1 MTIVDSG
8 PVRPNAVAQAR
19 YLVAMAAHAPSL
31 HNTQPWRF
39 RIRGGCAA
47 VAVLADPTR
56 MLPVADPRG
65 RAAHISCGAALL
77 NLRVAAAAAGLE
89 PDVRLLPEPGQ
100 PLLLAEVRLAQAHPV
115 TSWDLELRAAIT
127 RRRTNR
133 EPYSTRQVP
142 PGIAAELAGAAEAEG
157 AILHFLDSEEAT
169 RVRHLAVEA
178 ELELFGDPAYRA
190 ELKRW
195 TGGAREADG
204 IPGAAFGPRSPE
216 GGDLVRRFTAMR
228 GQPGRYAWFED
239 CPQLAVLSVRAGGPR
254 GWLAAGQAMERA
266 WLTAT
271 CRGISFCPLTQ
282 PLEAGIGWLVRD
294 ARSGSEEPQVILRM
308 GYGLPVT
315 AAAPRRPVADVIDWI
330 PAGRALPEYETAPL
344 A

>member
-1 MTIVDSG
+1 M
-8 PVRPNAVAQAR
+8 
-19 YLVAMAAHAPSL
+19 
-31 HNTQPWRF
+31 
-39 RIRGGCAA
+39 
-47 VAVLADPTR
+47 LADAAR

-77 NLRVAAAAAGLE
+77 NLRVAATAAGLE
-89 PDVRLLPEPGQ
+89 PEVRLLPEPAL
-100 PLLLAEVRLAQAHPV
+100 PLLLAEVRLAQPRPV
-115 TSWDLELRAAIT
+115 TAWDLELRAAIT

-133 EPYSTRQVP
+133 EPYSTRPVP
-142 PGIAAELAGAAEAEG
+142 QGILAELAGAADAEG
-157 AILHFLDSEEAT
+157 GILHFLDPEEAA
-169 RVRHLAVEA
+169 RVRHLAVDA

-190 ELKRW
+190 ELDRW

-204 IPGAAFGPRSPE
+204 IPGAALGPRSPD
-216 GGDLVRRFTAMR
+216 GGDPVRRFAAVR

-239 CPQLAVLSVRAGGPR
+239 RPQLAVLSVRSGGPR

-271 CRGISFCPLTQ
+271 CRGISLCPLTQ
-282 PLEAGIGWLVRD
+282 PLEAGSGWLVRD
-294 ARSGSEEPQVILRM
+294 ARSGSEEPQMILRM

-330 PAGRALPEYETAPL
+330 PAGPAGPEHHPTPL

>member
-1 MTIVDSG
+1 MTDTDSESA
-8 PVRPNAVAQAR
+8 RPNAAGRAR
-19 YLVAMAAHAPSL
+19 YLVAMAARAPSL

-39 RIRGGCAA
+39 RIRGGCTA
-47 VAVLADPTR
+47 VEVLADPAR

-89 PDVRLLPEPGQ
+89 PDVRLLPEPAQ

-133 EPYSTRQVP
+133 EPYSSRQVP

-157 AILHFLDSEEAT
+157 AIWHVPDHEEAM
-169 RVRHLAVEA
+169 RLHHLANDA
-178 ELELFGDPAYRA
+178 ELELLADPAYRA
-190 ELKRW
+190 ELDRW
-195 TGGAREADG
+195 AGGAREADG
-204 IPGAAFGPRSPE
+204 IPGAAFGPRSPQ
-216 GGDLVRRFTAMR
+216 GGDPVRRFTALR
-228 GQPGRYAWFED
+228 GQAGRYAWFED
-239 CPQLAVLSVRAGGPR
+239 CPQLAVLSVRAGGPL
-254 GWLAAGQAMERA
+254 GWLAAGQAMERV

-271 CRGISFCPLTQ
+271 CRGISLCPLTQ
-282 PLEAGIGWLVRD
+282 PLEAGSGWLVRD
-294 ARSGSEEPQVILRM
+294 ARSGGEEPQMILRM

-315 AAAPRRPVADVIDWI
+315 AEAPRRSVADVIDWI
-330 PAGRALPEYETAPL
+330 PAGPAGPEQHATPL